1 MHNLVVRAGRKA
13 GRFLREVVPYQLHY
27 RPTGVHP
34 SSQELAARPGS
45 QVAYY
50 EILPAGTSHVHV
62 PEDFYQQASDF
73 GGLYSKPNRTEKVPA
88 AAVVVLKNGRIYA
101 DNPNSVAVL
110 AADGGLMGDISFQYT
125 KKEWDLLDAARNN
138 IFQQRFFQE
147 PLEVAGSVC
156 SLLSGGGAANGNYYH
171 WIIDSL
177 PRLHLVREAGL
188 LSSIDY
194 FLVYDKSLPFVA
206 QTTQQMG
213 IRPEQL
219 LEVKSHPHVRARQ
232 LVVTTA
238 VRGTLTHTPT
248 WACEFLRDVL
258 LPPPPIDRPFGSYIY
273 ISRRDA
279 AFRHVLN
286 EPELED
292 MLRPYGFETH
302 VLTPYT
308 QAEKIALFA
317 RAKVIVAPVGAGL
330 ANVVFSAP
338 GTQLIELFPKNFV
351 VADFLELSARL
362 DIGYQYLV
370 CPSPHA
376 SHTRLAANADHLQV
390 DLPALRRQVEHAMLE
405 HFTSAPVTQA
415 GY

>member
-1 MHNLVVRAGRKA
+1 MHNIVARAGRKA
-13 GRFLREVVPYQLHY
+13 SRFFREIVPYQLHY
-27 RPTGVHP
+27 RPIGVHP
-34 SSQELAARPGS
+34 SSRELSARPGS

-50 EILPAGTSHVHV
+50 EVVPAGVSHVHV
-62 PEDFYQQASDF
+62 PDDFYEQASNF
-73 GGLYSKPNRTEKVPA
+73 GGLYSKPNRTEEVPP

-101 DNPNSVAVL
+101 DNPNSVAVV
-110 AADGGLMGDISFQYT
+110 AADGGLVGDISFQFT
-125 KKEWDLLDAARNN
+125 KKAWDLLDPASNN

-147 PLEVAGSVC
+147 PLEVAGTVC

-188 LSSIDY
+188 LHSTDF
-194 FLVYDKSLPFVA
+194 FLVYDKTLPFVA

-219 LEVKSHPHVRARQ
+219 LDVKSHPHVRAKQ

-238 VRGTLTHTPT
+238 VRGTRTHTPT
-248 WACEFLRDVL
+248 WACDFLRDVL
-258 LPPPPIDRPFGSYIY
+258 LPPPQIDRHFGAYIY

-279 AFRHVLN
+279 AFRHVVN
-286 EPELED
+286 EPELEA

-302 VLTPYT
+302 ILTPYS

-317 RAKVIVAPVGAGL
+317 RARVIVAPVGAGL
-330 ANVVFSAP
+330 ANIVFSSP

-362 DIGYQYLV
+362 GMGYQHQV
-370 CPSPHA
+370 CASPQA
-376 SHTRLAANADHLQV
+376 SHSRLAANADHLLV
-390 DLPALRRQVEHAMLE
+390 DLPTLRRQVEHAMLE
-405 HFTSAPVTQA
+405 HFSPASFAQA
-415 GY
+415 GF